1 MHALAEPPVSPTVV
15 GAEDRDE
22 AVVVLDQRRVVV
34 RLRDGET
41 ILVGGSPSYED
52 ALVLAQKT
60 ILKLADVGEGEWPML
75 GDRFINPDAIVSVD
89 VSSAGRSSP
98 DDEGAAGLSPGLRLV
113 PPREPPPRERLCSP
127 HAGRSAAARGLR
139 RQL

>member
-15 GAEDRDE
+15 GAEERDGL
-22 AVVVLDQRRVVV
+22 ARAQRRVVV

-41 ILVGGSPSYED
+41 IHIGGSPNYED

-60 ILKLADVGEGEWPML
+60 ILKLADVAEGEWPML

-89 VSSAGRSSP
+89 V
-98 DDEGAAGLSPGLRLV
+98 LRG
-113 PPREPPPRERLCSP
+113 S
-127 HAGRSAAARGLR
+127 
-139 RQL
+139 